1 MRFAIFSCS
10 RRLRQGTTRDP
21 VRGDDV
27 TPGTPSPYAE
37 VRLPF
42 NEVPKGQITHEAL
55 TWDNS
60 QNGWFTPNFIDADG
74 NATGESLLVTAQI
87 KSGSPQTALAAGN
100 VANASGHQQH
110 PLASTDFLNDRA
122 GHWQLDV
129 GGEVL
134 PQRGGQAPRSLFPFS
149 SLPNPR
155 APVDGGWWTQLPLLR
170 RNMPFLSG
178 STRGR
183 FGYRLTSCF
192 NR

>member
-1 MRFAIFSCS
+1 MQSIRNGSCPVSSASVRACVRFAIFSCS

-87 KSGSPQTALAAGN
+87 KSGSPQTRLLRETWPTLQGISN
-100 VANASGHQQH
+100 ILS
-110 PLASTDFLNDRA
+110 
-122 GHWQLDV
+122 
-129 GGEVL
+129 
-134 PQRGGQAPRSLFPFS
+134 PQRIF
-149 SLPNPR
+149 
-155 APVDGGWWTQLPLLR
+155 
-170 RNMPFLSG
+170 
-178 STRGR
+178 
-183 FGYRLTSCF
+183 
-192 NR
+192 